1 MTAVVLTLA
10 GIAIPLI
17 AGMVAWLANEWR
29 KRAVED
35 RNRREERYRL
45 LLEHSRGFYVGGNP
59 TDIAKFLAEV
69 NLSWLYCPDGVIRA
83 LYTFVD
89 TVHTATPTTEHARE
103 DAFNQMVAAM
113 RYDLRRIG
121 PFKRSSLVAADYR
134 HVVATALQASN
145 REQSKSR

>member
-1 MTAVVLTLA
+1 MA

-29 KRAVED
+29 KRAAED

-45 LLEHSRGFYVGGNP
+45 LLEHSRGFYIGGSP
-59 TDIAKFLAEV
+59 TDIAQFLAAV

-83 LYTFVD
+83 LYTFLD
-89 TVHTATPTTEHARE
+89 TVHSATPTTEQARE
-103 DAFNQMVAAM
+103 EAFNQMVAAM

-121 PFKRSSLVAADYR
+121 PFKRTSLVAADYR
-134 HVVATALQASN
+134 HVGVTALQMSD
-145 REQSKSR
+145 REPSKSR